1 MQGVSGEGG
10 VPHDD
15 VLCIALCGALVDKV
29 DDELSQDVGFATC
42 TPVRPWPYY
51 NDHTL
56 TWEVCYGHTSNPTDY
71 SEHEQEAVHCERMN
85 TAVGY
90 TNCYRQA

>member
-1 MQGVSGEGG
+1 MQGVSGEDG

-29 DDELSQDVGFATC
+29 DDELSQDVGFAAC

-51 NDHTL
+51 DDHTL
-56 TWEVCYGHTSNPTDY
+56 T
-71 SEHEQEAVHCERMN
+71 
-85 TAVGY
+85 
-90 TNCYRQA
+90 